1 MFYYIKGELV
11 AADQNYAVL
20 DVCGVG
26 YKLTISANTRSS
38 LPPFRS
44 VKEPP
49 LVLLYTHFAVRE
61 DDVELFGFS
70 TEEELKTFR
79 TLTNVSGIGPKAAMS
94 ILSTLTPQK
103 LALAVSSE
111 DKRAIAAANGIGA
124 KTAARVILELKDK
137 MSFISDS
144 DVGEAFKEQAEEP
157 TAAKGSLSE
166 AAAALTALGYS
177 KAEIAGALKDADP
190 TMSVDLIIKQALKK
204 LF

>member
-79 TLTNVSGIGPKAAMS
+79 TLTTVSGIGPKAAMS

-137 MSFISDS
+137 AMEELDDDFDI
-144 DVGEAFKEQAEEP
+144 KEFHKFFLEIGP
-157 TAAKGSLSE
+157 T
-166 AAAALTALGYS
+166 YY
-177 KAEIAGALKDADP
+177 EIIEDRMDYWMLN
-190 TMSVDLIIKQALKK
+190 Q
-204 LF
+204 